1 MNECKSKFFE
11 ETNSLIN
18 PDEFLLNNIR
28 AYHYEV
34 MEEGQHIWMGFYLE
48 DGKIG
53 HLNIFL
59 NDGKMSTRYEEIQE
73 MPQ

>member
-1 MNECKSKFFE
+1 MNECKSRFFE

-59 NDGKMSTRYEEIQE
+59 NNGKMSTRYEEIQE

>member
-1 MNECKSKFFE
+1 MNECKSNFFE

-59 NDGKMSTRYEEIQE
+59 NGGKMSTRYEEIQE